1 MRDVN
6 CPAFRVSKA
15 GMVLTEVAN
24 AKLSADLKKTCNYA
38 LYASNTV
45 QTSGGFNQQVMT
57 NELSFQYRP
66 KNRQLWSKAASQL
79 TNHIIIT
86 RFSI

>member
-24 AKLSADLKKTCNYA
+24 AKPSADLKKTLQLCTICFKYC
-38 LYASNTV
+38 
-45 QTSGGFNQQVMT
+45 T
-57 NELSFQYRP
+57 NERWF
-66 KNRQLWSKAASQL
+66 
-79 TNHIIIT
+79 
-86 RFSI
+86 